1 MKEDW
6 AVKTYSPSKSKTY
19 ETCLFNLIQT
29 EFGYI
34 GGPDVV
40 KLFVKKICDLN
51 GEFFV
56 RNDFIKP
63 GEMRYL
69 ALKLGQK
76 YSSSKRLEDMELI
89 PITLTLVA
97 PEDIDDR
104 MKKLH
109 RGSIMT
115 KIIVRLLREAKQQG
129 AVLTETDLAILLR
142 VSTPAISRYVL
153 EYEKVTG
160 EVLPRAGSEMDIGKT
175 LTHKKLAFQN
185 YKKKIPTSVN
195 AKLIDHTTESVDRYI
210 KDGLRVEKLFNEG
223 YSEWEISFF
232 TGLPGYL
239 VKEYIVIIKENN
251 EEKDKKLE

>member
-1 MKEDW
+1 MKDDW
-6 AVKTYSPSKSKTY
+6 AMKTFSPSKAKTY
-19 ETCLFNLIQT
+19 ETSLFNVIQS

-40 KLFVKKICDLN
+40 KLFVKKISELN
-51 GEFFV
+51 IEYFAKTDYV
-56 RNDFIKP
+56 KP

-76 YSSSKRLEDMELI
+76 YSASKRLEDMELV
-89 PITLTLVA
+89 PITLTFVA

-104 MKKLH
+104 IKKVP
-109 RGSIMT
+109 RGLRLRR
-115 KIIVRLLREAKQQG
+115 IIVRLLKEAKQQG

-142 VSTPAISRYVL
+142 ISTPAISGYIL
-153 EYEKVTG
+153 DYEKEMR

-175 LTHKKLAFQN
+175 LTHKKFAFQN

-195 AKLIDHTTESVDRYI
+195 AKLIDHTPESVDRYI
-210 KDGLRVEKLFNEG
+210 KDGVRVEKLFNEG
-223 YSEWEISFF
+223 YSEWEIAFF

-239 VKEYIVIIKENN
+239 VKEYVEIIRESNKEN
-251 EEKDKKLE
+251 EGR

>member
-6 AVKTYSPSKSKTY
+6 FVKTFSPSKSKTY
-19 ETCLFNLIQT
+19 ETSLFNLIQS

-40 KLFVKKICDLN
+40 KLFVNKICELN
-51 GEFFV
+51 NEYFA
-56 RNDFIKP
+56 RNDYVKP

-76 YSSSKRLEDMELI
+76 YSAAKRLQDMELV
-89 PITLTLVA
+89 PITLTVIT

-104 MKKLH
+104 VKKGQ
-109 RGSIMT
+109 RGAIMR
-115 KIIVRLLREAKQQG
+115 KIIVRLLKEAKQQN

-142 VSTPAISRYVL
+142 VSQSAISTYIL
-153 EYEKVTG
+153 EYEEETG
-160 EVLPRAGSEMDIGKT
+160 EVLPRVGSEMDVGRT
-175 LTHKKLAFQN
+175 LSHKKFAFQN

-195 AKLIDHTTESVDRYI
+195 ARLIDHNPASVDRYI
-210 KDGLRVEKLFNEG
+210 KDGLRVEKLYNDG
-223 YSEWEISFF
+223 YPEWEISFF

-239 VKEYIVIIKENN
+239 VKEYVEIVKEYSKESEN
-251 EEKDKKLE
+251 KLE